1 MIDCIAYSIAL
12 WLACGV
18 AAVLW
23 KGEETFDEWKV
34 VMAVGP
40 IALAFVAYFS
50 LSGETKE

>member
-1 MIDCIAYSIAL
+1 MSDFIVYSIAF
-12 WLACGV
+12 WLACGT

-23 KGEETFDEWKV
+23 KGPKDFCEWKV

-40 IALAFVAYFS
+40 IALAFVAYDS